1 MLRIDP
7 SEGITDEG
15 IQPLAHFVDGAEVNA
30 VAVALEANG
39 KDDPYPAIYVRAGGA
54 LSEHLLPPHPLLDF
68 EGADYRAQLTAALK
82 PVLGGALAGSAM

>member
-1 MLRIDP
+1 MT
-7 SEGITDEG
+7 SSIT
-15 IQPLAHFVDGAEVNA
+15 L
-30 VAVALEANG
+30 
-39 KDDPYPAIYVRAGGA
+39 KPASICTLITVRAGGA